1 MNNGGGTVRT
11 AVIVAMGLSLAGCNP
26 YLAAT
31 SAVTGTFDAAT
42 DIRSLSTQESD
53 TQAEVQIKAALLA
66 SPVSGTSGI
75 DVYCRRG
82 VVVLVGVVPPG
93 SSAGQAAVRMS
104 RETPG
109 VKRVETYF
117 VPSRPSWTND
127 FEIKE
132 EIRTKLVADPSLLSG
147 RVDVAVYAG
156 HVILVGVVASPAIAD
171 KFVSDARGEWCGAG
185 EVLHSELESRAR
197 EEVRHAACTD
207 WIGSRWESGVP
218 TGRAGAGASQEARR
232 HPRPV

>member
-1 MNNGGGTVRT
+1 MKTPV
-11 AVIVAMGLSLAGCNP
+11 AIVLGLVLAGCNP

-31 SAVTGTFDAAT
+31 SAVTETYDAAT

-53 TQAEVQIKAALLA
+53 TQAELQIKAALLA

-93 SSAGQAAVRMS
+93 SSAGKEAVRIA

-117 VPSRPSWTND
+117 VPSRPSWTSD

-132 EIRTKLVADPSLLSG
+132 EIRAKLVANPALVSG

-156 HVILVGVVASPAIAD
+156 HVVLVGVVTSRAIAD
-171 KFVSDARGEWCGAG
+171 KFVSDARS
-185 EVLHSELESRAR
+185 V
-197 EEVRHAACTD
+197 
-207 WIGSRWESGVP
+207 SGVV
-218 TGRAGAGASQEARR
+218 SVKSYIQS
-232 HPRPV
+232 